1 MKYCPA
7 LTKLTHFLLN
17 IRLVLQERSKQEMP
31 HTNYHNFFVPYLRY
45 AHGLFN
51 LSVII
56 LFIFQAFLG
65 LKIRKIRK
73 DGKAPDFKLIRRH
86 RKFGPIL
93 AVTGVAGFFGGIG
106 LVYFDEGHILEYPL
120 HFFTGLTISCLIIST
135 VLISK
140 KIRGADSPWR
150 NPHFFIG
157 VSIICLLL
165 FQAFLGI
172 GVLF

>member
-1 MKYCPA
+1 
-7 LTKLTHFLLN
+7 
-17 IRLVLQERSKQEMP
+17 MP
-31 HTNYHNFFVPYLRY
+31 YTNFHNSFVPYLRY

-51 LSVII
+51 SCVII

-73 DGKAPDFKLIRRH
+73 NGNAPDFKLIRKH
-86 RKFGPIL
+86 RNFGPVVAI
-93 AVTGVAGFFGGIG
+93 TGIAGFFGGMV

-120 HFFTGLTISCLIIST
+120 HFSTGLIISCLIIT
-135 VLISK
+135 NVLISK
-140 KIRGADSPWR
+140 KIRGIDSPWR
-150 NPHFFIG
+150 NPHFFVG

-165 FQAFLGI
+165 FQGFLGI

>member
-1 MKYCPA
+1 MPGAKYD
-7 LTKLTHFLLN
+7 N
-17 IRLVLQERSKQEMP
+17 S
-31 HTNYHNFFVPYLRY
+31 FVPLLRY
-45 AHGLFN
+45 AHGLIN

-73 DGKAPDFKLIRRH
+73 DRVAPDFRLIRKH

-93 AVTGVAGFFGGIG
+93 AVAGVAGFFGGMG

-120 HFFTGLTISCLIIST
+120 HFFTGLTISCLIVAA

-157 VSIICLLL
+157 ISLICLLL